1 MVELQ
6 KPNRSLAMKL
16 SKSVAELQREHVVL
30 ELECIDRMYLN
41 AYVPQ
46 LTTEG
51 GVAAFVRGYLGHRF
65 ASTKAVAQ
73 MTESFVE
80 SIMQFGLDHKIDL
93 VRFKKGQRKD
103 HVMQARLRAFKKKY
117 KEGVVFIGV
126 AQEKARVPRTVR
138 KAFGNGGTIPWI
150 NYSSANVNFY
160 YFYCLDEDFGPFF
173 IKFCSY
179 FPYTAKLCINGH
191 EYLKCQLERRGIDY
205 EALDNGISW
214 CKDVPAAQRICG
226 RFDEQKIEAFF
237 RKWLRRLPHPF
248 SAQDRRA
255 GYRYDL
261 SILQAEFSLTQI
273 WDQAVSGRC
282 FFEEVI
288 RENIDLG
295 RPEQVQLIF
304 SRKMKK
310 STVAD
315 GRCRTRII
323 NEGVIPSLHIYYKNT
338 HSKQYHKVAKR
349 RAALRT
355 ETTINNAYDF
365 GVGRRLRN
373 LSALRQIGFGANR
386 RILELEKLTHDC
398 SIGQQSF
405 QQLQQPADIE
415 GQRVSALRFG
425 DPRVQALFAVLVIFS
440 LQPQG
445 FRNRELR
452 PLLAQALGLDNEQIT
467 QGKMSYDL
475 RRLRL
480 HRIIERVAGTHRY
493 QLTALGRRIALFY
506 SRTFNRVVRPGLS
519 HIAHPNLPA
528 DTSNLTAAFHHLE
541 VQLTNYLAE
550 KKAA

>member
-1 MVELQ
+1 
-6 KPNRSLAMKL
+6 MKL

-46 LTTEG
+46 LTSEA
-51 GVAAFVRGYLGHRF
+51 GVAGFVRGHLGYRF
-65 ASTKAVAQ
+65 ASTKQVAE
-73 MTESFVE
+73 MTDAFVE
-80 SIMQFGLDHKIDL
+80 SIMQFGLDYKIDL
-93 VRFKKGQRKD
+93 IRFKKGQRKD
-103 HVMQARLRAFKKKY
+103 DVMQARLRAFKKKY
-117 KEGVVFIGV
+117 QKGVVFIGV

-150 NYSSANVNFY
+150 DYSSANVNFY

-191 EYLKCQLERRGIDY
+191 EYLKCQLEQRGIDY

-214 CKDVPAAQRICG
+214 CEDLPAAQRICDH
-226 RFDEQKIEAFF
+226 FDEHKIEAFF

-248 SAQDRRA
+248 SPRDRRA

-261 SILQAEFSLTQI
+261 SILQGEFSLTQI

-282 FFEEVI
+282 FFDEVI

-304 SRKMKK
+304 SRKLKK

-338 HSKQYHKVAKR
+338 HSKQYHKAAKR
-349 RAALRT
+349 RAGLRT

-365 GVGRRLRN
+365 GVGRRLCN
-373 LSALRQIGFGANR
+373 LPALRQIGFGANR

-405 QQLQQPADIE
+405 HQLQQPADIE

-452 PLLAQALGLDNEQIT
+452 PLLAQALGLNNQQIT

-480 HRIIERVAGTHRY
+480 HGLIQRIAGTHRY
-493 QLTALGRRIALFY
+493 ELTALGRRTALFY
-506 SRTFNRVVRPGLS
+506 SRVFNRVVRPGLS
-519 HIAHPNLPA
+519 HIAHPNLPL
-528 DTSNLTAAFHHLE
+528 DSSQLTAAFQHLE
-541 VQLTNYLAE
+541 LQLTNYFAE

>member
-1 MVELQ
+1 
-6 KPNRSLAMKL
+6 MKL

-46 LTTEG
+46 LTSEA
-51 GVAAFVRGYLGHRF
+51 GVAGFVRGHLGHRF
-65 ASTKAVAQ
+65 ASTKQVAE
-73 MTESFVE
+73 MTEAFVE

-103 HVMQARLRAFKKKY
+103 AIMQARLRAFKKKHQ
-117 KEGVVFIGV
+117 EGVVFIGV

-191 EYLKCQLERRGIDY
+191 EYLKCQLERRGIDF

-214 CKDVPAAQRICG
+214 CEDVGAAQRICD

-248 SAQDRRA
+248 SARDRQA

-261 SILQAEFSLTQI
+261 SILQGEFSLTQI
-273 WDQAVSGRC
+273 WDRAVSGRC

-304 SRKMKK
+304 SRKLKR

-323 NEGVIPSLHIYYKNT
+323 NEGVIPSLHVYYKNT
-338 HSKQYHKVAKR
+338 HSKQYHKAAKR
-349 RAALRT
+349 AAGLRT
-355 ETTINNAYDF
+355 ETTINDTYDF
-365 GVGRRLRN
+365 GVGRRLCN
-373 LSALRQIGFGANR
+373 LPALRRIGFEANR
-386 RILELEKLTHDC
+386 RILAIEKLTHDC
-398 SIGQQSF
+398 GIGQQSF

-445 FRNRELR
+445 FRNKELR
-452 PLLAQALGLDNEQIT
+452 PLLAQALGLDSHQIT

-480 HRIIERVAGTHRY
+480 HRLIERIPGTHRY
-493 QLTALGRRIALFY
+493 QLTALGRRTALFY

-519 HIAHPNLPA
+519 QIAHLNPTP
-528 DTSNLTAAFHHLE
+528 DSSNLTAAFHHLE
-541 VQLTNYLAE
+541 AQLTNYLAE

>member
-1 MVELQ
+1 
-6 KPNRSLAMKL
+6 MKL
-16 SKSVAELQREHVVL
+16 SKSVAELQSEHVVM

-46 LTTEG
+46 LTTEA
-51 GVAAFVRGYLGHRF
+51 GVAGFVRGYLGHRF

-103 HVMQARLRAFKKKY
+103 NVMQARLRAFKKNLQ
-117 KEGVVFIGV
+117 EGVVFIGV

-150 NYSSANVNFY
+150 DYSSANVNFY
-160 YFYCLDEDFGPFF
+160 YFYCLDEEFGPFF

-191 EYLKCQLERRGIDY
+191 EYLKCQLDRRGIDY

-214 CKDVPAAQRICG
+214 CEDVPAAQRICD

-248 SAQDRRA
+248 RAQDRRA

-273 WDQAVSGRC
+273 WDRAVSGRC

-304 SRKMKK
+304 SRKLKK

-323 NEGVIPSLHIYYKNT
+323 NEGVIPSLHIYYKHT
-338 HSKQYHKVAKR
+338 HSKQYHKAAKR
-349 RAALRT
+349 RAGLRT

-365 GVGRRLRN
+365 GVGRRLCN
-373 LSALRQIGFGANR
+373 LPALRQIGFGANR
-386 RILELEKLTHDC
+386 RILQLEKLTHDC

-452 PLLAQALGLDNEQIT
+452 PLLAQALGLDNQQIT
-467 QGKMSYDL
+467 RGKMSYDL

-480 HRIIERVAGTHRY
+480 HGLIQRIAGTHRY
-493 QLTALGRRIALFY
+493 ELTVLGRKTALFY
-506 SRTFNRVVRPGLS
+506 SRAFNRVVRPGLS
-519 HIAHPNLPA
+519 HIAHPNLPL
-528 DTSNLTAAFHHLE
+528 DSSGLNAAFQHLE
-541 VQLTNYLAE
+541 LQLTNYFAE

>member
-1 MVELQ
+1 
-6 KPNRSLAMKL
+6 MKL

-46 LTTEG
+46 LTNEA
-51 GVAAFVRGYLGHRF
+51 GVAGFVRGHLGYRF
-65 ASTKAVAQ
+65 ASTKQLAE
-73 MTESFVE
+73 MTEAFVE
-80 SIMQFGLDHKIDL
+80 SIMQFTLDHKIDL
-93 VRFKKGQRKD
+93 VRFQKGQRKD
-103 HVMQARLRAFKKKY
+103 DVMQARVRAFKKKY
-117 KEGVVFIGV
+117 QAGVVFIGV

-138 KAFGNGGTIPWI
+138 KAFAKGGTIPWI
-150 NYSSANVNFY
+150 SYSSANVNFY
-160 YFYCLDEDFGPFF
+160 YFYCLDQDFGPFF

-191 EYLKCQLERRGIDY
+191 EYLKCQLEHRGIDY

-214 CKDVPAAQRICG
+214 CRDVPAAQRICAG
-226 RFDEQKIEAFF
+226 FNQHKIEAFF

-248 SAQDRRA
+248 SARDRRA

-261 SILQAEFSLTQI
+261 SILQGEFSLTQI
-273 WDQAVSGRC
+273 WDRAASGRC

-304 SRKMKK
+304 SRKLKK

-323 NEGVIPSLHIYYKNT
+323 NEGVSPSLHIYYKNT
-338 HSKQYHKVAKR
+338 HSKQYHKAAKR
-349 RAALRT
+349 HAGLRT

-365 GVGRRLRN
+365 GIGRRLCN
-373 LSALRQIGFGANR
+373 LPALRQIGFEANH
-386 RILELEKLTHDC
+386 RILEVEKLSHDC
-398 SIGQQSF
+398 GIGQQSF

-415 GQRVSALRFG
+415 GQRAAALRFG

-440 LQPQG
+440 FQPQG
-445 FRNRELR
+445 FRNKDLR
-452 PLLAQALGLDNEQIT
+452 PLLAQALGLDSQQIT

-480 HRIIERVAGTHRY
+480 HQLIERIPGTHRY
-493 QLTALGRRIALFY
+493 QLTQFGRKTALFY
-506 SRTFNRVVRPGLS
+506 SRTFNRVLRPALS
-519 HIAHPNLPA
+519 QIMHPNLPP
-528 DTSNLTAAFHHLE
+528 DSSDLVAAFHHLQT
-541 VQLTNYLAE
+541 QLTNYFAD